1 MPVPP
6 CRRQHLSTKGSG
18 ATSRWLPSVLVSPN
32 HLNVPKAQRAKSSNT
47 INGGSLGTSSFTSNG
62 AAQQHAVISGSIGS
76 GSSGTGGGGGGGGHR
91 ADKFGLERRRD
102 IERARKRR
110 RALVEERK
118 RTRPKELD
126 GFMLM
131 DACGCDLPDEGRRAD
146 VSGTGLVSAVQED
159 LTFFVRLQILDAG
172 DNTLPFETFAILPQ
186 LDELRLPCN
195 SIRDVVLESGGYSG
209 LRRLD
214 LSYNILSG
222 DALSMLARLPSLTDL
237 DLTCNGLTELP
248 EDAGNFQELQKLSL
262 ERNQLESDAVVH
274 VRGYT

>member
-1 MPVPP
+1 M
-6 CRRQHLSTKGSG
+6 
-18 ATSRWLPSVLVSPN
+18 
-32 HLNVPKAQRAKSSNT
+32 NVPKAQRAKSSNT
-47 INGGSLGTSSFTSNG
+47 INGGSLGTSSFTSTG
-62 AAQQHAVISGSIGS
+62 AAQQHAVISGTIGS
-76 GSSGTGGGGGGGGHR
+76 GSSGSGGGGGGGGGGHR
-91 ADKFGLERRRD
+91 EEKFGVERRRE

-131 DACGCDLPDEGRRAD
+131 DACGCDLPDEGRKAD

-159 LTFFVRLQILDAG
+159 LTFFVRLQTLDAG
-172 DNTLPFETFAILPQ
+172 DNTLPFEAFAVLPQ

-195 SIRDVVLESGGYSG
+195 SIRDVALESGDYSG

-214 LSYNILSG
+214 LSYNNLSG
-222 DALSMLARLPSLTDL
+222 DALSMLVRLPSLTDL

-248 EDAGNFQELQKLSL
+248 EAMGNFQELQKLSL
-262 ERNQLESDAVVH
+262 ERNQLESDAVVD
-274 VRGYT
+274 VRGYI